1 MKTTC
6 ILLCLVMF
14 CTISSISYA
23 VQSECLT
30 LHSKCKPLINQS
42 SGIHYPVVIKLGPN
56 HGIDTSV
63 LDNHKTTDQ
72 TVVIKDHYRTEIEII
87 VFGWHLVLHN

>member
-23 VQSECLT
+23 VQNEGLT
-30 LHSKCKPLINQS
+30 LHSKCKPLIHQS
-42 SGIHYPVVIKLGPN
+42 SDIYTVVIKLGPN
-56 HGIDTSV
+56 HGFDTPV
-63 LDNHKTTDQ
+63 PDNRKATNQ
-72 TVVIKDHYRTEIEII
+72 TVIIKDHYRTEIEII
-87 VFGWHLVLHN
+87 LFGWHVVFHN